1 MKLSRRSVLQT
12 GAGALAISTL
22 AGCLSEPDNGD
33 NPDGGYAAFFT
44 LEDWAEQIAGDELSF
59 ENPIPAGEMGHGW
72 EPPGDL
78 QRDIADS
85 STFVYLDTVEFAW
98 AQDVAADLEIDY
110 EHVELID
117 GMAGLENQLLPLGG
131 EGDDGADRRPDEYDG
146 DPADVSV
153 SSFDVYDR
161 PSGTEVAYWHASANH
176 WHGAIPEIPVGG
188 SIAVDG
194 IFEDDDGRVLPL
206 GDDEPFQIDARIV
219 EGANEDVLTIE
230 SRNDH
235 VVFRGRE
242 TGRTRI
248 VFELVADGEVVW
260 DTSAD
265 NMTAEVAEDADS
277 PESYDPHVWVDPVL
291 AQEIVDTIA
300 DGLAE
305 VDPDNADLYADNA
318 AEYNDR
324 LEEIHQQFEELAAD
338 ADRDLAI
345 LAGHDSFQY
354 LEHRYDFE
362 LHTPVSISPD
372 ADLTEEDVADTI
384 DLVDEHGI
392 ETILYDPFESPD
404 GELPDTAELILEG
417 SGASDAKPISPVEGT
432 TEEWSDDDWGWIE
445 QMEELNL
452 PSLRQALDAE

>member
-33 NPDGGYAAFFT
+33 NTDGGYAAFFT

-59 ENPIPAGEMGHGW
+59 ENPVPAGEMGHGW

-98 AQDVAADLEIDY
+98 AQDVAADLEVDY

-117 GMAGLENQLLPLGG
+117 GMAGLENQLLPLGDE
-131 EGDDGADRRPDEYDG
+131 EGDGADRQPDEYDD
-146 DPADVSV
+146 DPTEVSV
-153 SSFDVYDR
+153 GSFDVYDR
-161 PSGTEVAYWHASANH
+161 SSGTEVAYWHTDH
-176 WHGAIPEIPVGG
+176 WHGAVPEIAVDG
-188 SIAVDG
+188 SVAVDG

-206 GDDEPFQIDARIV
+206 GEDEPFQIDARV
-219 EGANEDVLTIE
+219 VDGADEDVLTIE
-230 SRNDH
+230 GRDDH
-235 VVFRGRE
+235 VVFHGNE

-248 VFELVADGEVVW
+248 VFELLADDEVVW

-265 NMTAEVAEDADS
+265 NMSVDVVEDAEP
-277 PESYDPHVWVDPVL
+277 PESYDPHVWVDPVI
-291 AQEIVDTIA
+291 AQDVVETIA

-318 AEYNDR
+318 AEYNER

-372 ADLTEEDVADTI
+372 ADITEEDVADTI

-404 GELPDTAELILEG
+404 DELPDTAELILEG
-417 SGASDAKPISPVEGT
+417 SGASNAEPVSPVEGT
-432 TEEWSDDDWGWIE
+432 TEEWSDNDWGWIE